1 VEWFVLFVWLIV
13 LLVALPLGAGPV
25 RGWVSLAIQALAAI
39 AGFAL
44 VIAYIADNQSSAWA
58 WAAAAAGVAGVLAV
72 SVAAAH
78 LVSDREGAVRA
89 TNQRAEERDGMLAGV
104 ELPLLVVAA
113 LLTMLLALGIGTS
126 S

>member
-1 VEWFVLFVWLIV
+1 VEWFVLFR
-13 LLVALPLGAGPV
+13 LGHRAPCGAATGAAPV

-44 VIAYIADNQSSAWA
+44 VIAYIADDQSSAWA
-58 WAAAAAGVAGVLAV
+58 WAAAAAGVAGALAV

-89 TNQRAEERDGMLAGV
+89 TNQRAEERDAMLAGV
-104 ELPLLVVAA
+104 DLPLLVVAA
-113 LLTMLLALGIGTS
+113 LLAMLLALGIGTS